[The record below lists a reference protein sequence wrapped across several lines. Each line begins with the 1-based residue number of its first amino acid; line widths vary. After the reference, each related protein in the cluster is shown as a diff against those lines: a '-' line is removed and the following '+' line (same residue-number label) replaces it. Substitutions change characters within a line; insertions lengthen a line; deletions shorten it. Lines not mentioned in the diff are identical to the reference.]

1 MGEILRLRNVSKS
14 YDGQTVLDRVNF
26 KVDAGEIL
34 GLLGENGAGK
44 STMMRI
50 ITGIRVADEGEIYF
64 QGEKFEPLNPRHAQ
78 DAGISII
85 HQELNLAGNLSV
97 AENIFLGR
105 LPINRYKQVDYKK
118 LYRNTQN
125 FLDKYGF
132 ELKAKDIVGEL
143 SVGKQQMVEIAKAIS
158 TNAKVLLMDEP
169 TSALTENE
177 TEKLFHLM
185 EQLQKQSMAIVF
197 ISHKLEEIYRICS
210 KVQVLRDGKDMG
222 EYEIK
227 GIGEGELIKLMV
239 GREISERFATKTNK
253 PGDEILRVEH
263 LSCGTYLKD
272 ISFNVRKGEV
282 FGIAGLMGSGRSSVA
297 NAIFGINKVDKGSI
311 YINGKQTVIKSPNDA
326 IYNKIGYVPEDR
338 KKQGLVVGFSVQK
351 NITLSILNKVKEK
364 FGFINRD
371 KEAKATAKAIKNL
384 EIKVQNVNEPVKF
397 LSGGN
402 QQKVV
407 LAKWMETHPDILILD
422 DPTRGI
428 DVGTKSQIYN
438 LINELTV
445 QGKAVILISS
455 EMPEVISMSDR
466 IGVMCEGSMT
476 AIVDAK
482 QASQE
487 SVMKYAIG
495 G

>member
-1 MGEILRLRNVSKS
+1 MGEILNLKNISKS
-14 YDGQTVLDRVNF
+14 YDGQTVLDHMNF
-26 KVDAGEIL
+26 KVETGEIL

-44 STMMRI
+44 STLMRI
-50 ITGIRVADEGEIYF
+50 ITGIRVADEGEIYY

-85 HQELNLAGNLSV
+85 HQELNLADNLTV

-105 LPINRYKQVDYKK
+105 CPVNRFRKVDYRTLFKK
-118 LYRNTQN
+118 TQD
-125 FLDKYGF
+125 FLEKYGF
-132 ELKAKDIVGEL
+132 DLNAKDKVGEL
-143 SVGKQQMVEIAKAIS
+143 TVGKQQMVEIAKAVS

-185 EQLQKQSMAIVF
+185 ELLQKQSMGIVF

-222 EYEIK
+222 EYAIE
-227 GIGEGELIKLMV
+227 GISENELIKLMV
-239 GREISERFATKTNK
+239 GREISERFATKTNN
-253 PGDEILRVEH
+253 PSDEILRVEH

-272 ISFNVRKGEV
+272 INFNVKRGEV
-282 FGIAGLMGSGRSSVA
+282 FGIAGLMGSGRSALA
-297 NAIFGINKVDKGSI
+297 NAIFGISKIDQGAI
-311 YINGKQTVIKSPNDA
+311 YINGKQVSIKNSTDA
-326 IYNKIGYVPEDR
+326 IKNKIGYVPEDR
-338 KKQGLVVGFSVQK
+338 KKEGLVVGFSVQK
-351 NITLSILNKVKEK
+351 NITLSVLNKMKEK
-364 FGFINRD
+364 LGFINRS
-371 KEAKATAKAIKNL
+371 KENKITQKAIKNL
-384 EIKVQNVNEPVKF
+384 EVKVQDINEAVKF

-407 LAKWMETHPDILILD
+407 LAKWLETEPDILILD

-428 DVGTKSQIYN
+428 DVGTKSQIYA

-455 EMPEVISMSDR
+455 EMPEVLCMSDR
-466 IGVMCEGSMT
+466 IGVMCEGSMR
-476 AIVDAK
+476 AIVDARR
-482 QASQE
+482 ASQE
-487 SVMKYAIG
+487 SIMKYAIG

>member
-1 MGEILRLRNVSKS
+1 MGEILNLKNISKS
-14 YDGQTVLDRVNF
+14 YDGQTVLDHMNF
-26 KVDAGEIL
+26 KVETGEIL

-44 STMMRI
+44 STLMRI
-50 ITGIRVADEGEIYF
+50 ITGIRVADEGEIYY

-85 HQELNLAGNLSV
+85 HQELNLADNLTV

-105 LPINRYKQVDYKK
+105 CPVNRFRQVDYRTLFKK
-118 LYRNTQN
+118 TQD
-125 FLDKYGF
+125 FLEKYGF
-132 ELKAKDIVGEL
+132 DLNAKDKVGEL
-143 SVGKQQMVEIAKAIS
+143 TVGKQQMVEIAKAVS

-185 EQLQKQSMAIVF
+185 ELLQKQSMGIVF

-222 EYEIK
+222 EYAIE
-227 GIGEGELIKLMV
+227 GISENELIKLMV
-239 GREISERFATKTNK
+239 GREISERFATKTNN
-253 PGDEILRVEH
+253 PSDEILRVEH

-272 ISFNVRKGEV
+272 INFNVKRGEV
-282 FGIAGLMGSGRSSVA
+282 FGIAGLMGSGRSALA
-297 NAIFGINKVDKGSI
+297 NAIFGISKIDQGAI
-311 YINGKQTVIKSPNDA
+311 YINGKQVSIKNSTDA
-326 IYNKIGYVPEDR
+326 IKNKIGYVPEDR
-338 KKQGLVVGFSVQK
+338 KKEGLVVGFSVQK
-351 NITLSILNKVKEK
+351 NITLSVLNKMKEK
-364 FGFINRD
+364 LGFINRS
-371 KEAKATAKAIKNL
+371 KENKITQKAIKNL
-384 EIKVQNVNEPVKF
+384 EVKVQDVNEAVKF

-407 LAKWMETHPDILILD
+407 LAKWLETEPDILILD

-428 DVGTKSQIYN
+428 DVGTKSQIYA

-455 EMPEVISMSDR
+455 EMPEVLCMSDR
-466 IGVMCEGSMT
+466 IGVMCEGSMR
-476 AIVDAK
+476 AIVDARR
-482 QASQE
+482 ASQE
-487 SVMKYAIG
+487 SIMKYAIG